1 MKKLQ
6 DRGLNC
12 TKREEEIL
20 GINKIIVEQSLVPIR
35 KGYKY
40 MWESKM
46 DTFLLH
52 KAGGNHREQPFPI
65 SISKQKS
72 FVCSSYQAQ
81 EWKKNNCK
89 VKNQEFEVEKD
100 RGNRL
105 KQKKNRE
112 EGKPKGRRRIS
123 PKYFFK
129 ILPNS
134 WGKSNPLLLELVMG
148 GVRL

>member
-1 MKKLQ
+1 
-6 DRGLNC
+6 
-12 TKREEEIL
+12 
-20 GINKIIVEQSLVPIR
+20 
-35 KGYKY
+35 

-105 KQKKNRE
+105 KQKK
-112 EGKPKGRRRIS
+112 K
-123 PKYFFK
+123 
-129 ILPNS
+129 
-134 WGKSNPLLLELVMG
+134 
-148 GVRL
+148 